1 MEGERYVEHAAG
13 DGIGEA
19 DAAEEEEGSSVTR
32 ELLLQ
37 GVYAVDGIGKKAVK
51 YEEGGM
57 LRRVEM
63 REEMARAVVRV
74 CRGAA
79 SMAEEESTMS
89 RVVSVSERWRE
100 GGGLKSGEVPLSYVS
115 LGSHCRAR

>member
-1 MEGERYVEHAAG
+1 MEHAAG

-51 YEEGGM
+51 YEESGTVRRGM
-57 LRRVEM
+57 DGAPHALALSSIPRRHNQ
-63 REEMARAVVRV
+63 RQTNQQHFHV
-74 CRGAA
+74 C
-79 SMAEEESTMS
+79 T
-89 RVVSVSERWRE
+89 
-100 GGGLKSGEVPLSYVS
+100 
-115 LGSHCRAR
+115 

>member
-51 YEEGGM
+51 YEGGGI
-57 LRRVEM
+57 LRKVKM

-79 SMAEEESTMS
+79 STAEEETTRSG
-89 RVVSVSERWRE
+89 VVSVSER
-100 GGGLKSGEVPLSYVS
+100 
-115 LGSHCRAR
+115 